1 MIHYGRNGGNPC
13 IWTVEKKIDPIA
25 SLSENAIVKLLFVI
39 KKTVEQLLKR
49 LNLSKSDY
57 GECFV
62 NHTIVKN
69 LTDLI
74 PKNARV
80 AIFSRGMLLIDG
92 GLYLKK
98 WKD

>member
-1 MIHYGRNGGNPC
+1 MDEIVEIHVFGPLKTQFNP
-13 IWTVEKKIDPIA
+13 E
-25 SLSENAIVKLLFVI
+25 SRLSEDTMIKLPFVSNETI
-39 KKTVEQLLKR
+39 HQLLKR
-49 LNLSKSDY
+49 LNLSDSDH
-57 GECFV
+57 GECFI

-69 LTDLI
+69 RTDLI

-80 AIFSRGMLLIDG
+80 AIFSHGMLLIDG

>member
-1 MIHYGRNGGNPC
+1 MNDSLEIHVFGPLKTNF
-13 IWTVEKKIDPIA
+13 DPGA
-25 SLSENAIVKLLFVI
+25 RLSEDTVVKLPFVLNES
-39 KKTVEQLLKR
+39 VEQLLKR

-57 GECFV
+57 GECFI
-62 NHTIVKN
+62 NHTIVN
-69 LTDLI
+69 NHTDFV